1 MKFCMEN
8 WILYTLI
15 YAIFIGFFQCTKKKA
30 VEKNSIYE
38 VLTIFSTIAF
48 ILVALTSKN
57 VFNIGL
63 IPLII
68 IFTKSIIIVI
78 AWILGLYAIQK
89 MPISLFSV
97 INLSSIVFSIIMSVI
112 FLGEQLTTLLVT
124 GTIIIIAGLILV
136 NKVSNVKSEKET
148 DFKIILILLVSCLL
162 NSISA
167 IIDKQ
172 VLKYINPIQL
182 QFWFLLF
189 LATCYWIILLFK
201 HKNLDLKKIKKNHW
215 ILIAAICLTVADR
228 FLFKANEIPESK
240 VSVMTL
246 IKQFSVI
253 EGIILG
259 KILFDEKNI
268 IKKLLCSLLII
279 IGIVLTVI

>member
-1 MKFCMEN
+1 MQN

-15 YAIFIGFFQCTKKKA
+15 YAIFTGFFQCAKKKA

-38 VLTIFSTIAF
+38 VLAIFSTIAF
-48 ILVALTSKN
+48 LLASLTSKN
-57 VFNIGL
+57 VFDIGF

-68 IFTKSIIIVI
+68 VFSKSLVIVI
-78 AWILGLYAIQK
+78 AWILSLHAIQK
-89 MPISLFSV
+89 MPISLYSV
-97 INLSSIVFSIIMSVI
+97 INLSRIVFSIIMSLI
-112 FLGEQLTTLLVT
+112 FLGEKLTTLLII
-124 GTIIIIAGLILV
+124 GAMIIILGLFLV
-136 NKVSNVKSEKET
+136 NKVSNVKSKKET
-148 DFKIILILLVSCLL
+148 SLKVILILLVSCLL
-162 NSISA
+162 NAISA

-172 VLKYINPIQL
+172 VLKYINPTQL

-189 LATCYWIILLFK
+189 LAICYWSILLFK
-201 HKNLDLKKIKKNHW
+201 HKKLDFKKIKKNYW

-228 FLFKANEIPESK
+228 FLFKANEFPESK
-240 VSVMTL
+240 VSIMTL
-246 IKQFSVI
+246 IKQVSVI

-279 IGIVLTVI
+279 IGIILIVM

>member
-1 MKFCMEN
+1 MPN

-15 YAIFIGFFQCTKKKA
+15 YAIFTGLFQCAKKKA
-30 VEKNSIYE
+30 IEKNSIYE
-38 VLTIFSTIAF
+38 VLAIFSTIAF
-48 ILVALTSKN
+48 LLASLTSKN
-57 VFNIGL
+57 VFNISF

-68 IFTKSIIIVI
+68 IFSKSFVIVI
-78 AWILGLYAIQK
+78 AWILSLHAIQK
-89 MPISLFSV
+89 MPISLYSV
-97 INLSSIVFSIIMSVI
+97 INLSRIVFSIIMSVI
-112 FLGEQLTTLLVT
+112 FLGEKLTTLLII
-124 GTIIIIAGLILV
+124 GTIIIILGLFLV
-136 NKVSNVKSEKET
+136 NKESNVKNEKET
-148 DFKIILILLVSCLL
+148 SLKVILILLVSCLL
-162 NSISA
+162 NSVSA

-182 QFWFLLF
+182 QFWFLFF
-189 LATCYWIILLFK
+189 LAMCYWIILLFK
-201 HKNLDLKKIKKNHW
+201 NKKLDFKNIKKNYW

-246 IKQFSVI
+246 IKQVSVI